1 MSKFRLGLLVALVL
15 GLVAGCAKN
24 PQAPAKVSGS
34 VTYKGNPVTAGNV
47 TFHSQDKGSY
57 NTSLSPDGTY
67 KITDV
72 PKGELVVTVETESAN
87 PDKKTPDYGRGK
99 GSKMYAERMAKEKA
113 MGSPMGQPAGKYLKI
128 PAKYA
133 TPKDSPLKVTLEAG
147 KQVKDFELTD

>member
-1 MSKFRLGLLVALVL
+1 MTKFRLGLLVALFL
-15 GLVAGCAKN
+15 SLVAGCAKN
-24 PQAPAKVSGS
+24 KRAPATVSGT
-34 VTYKGNPVTAGNV
+34 VTYKGQAVTAGNV
-47 TFHSQDKGSY
+47 TFHSQDMGSY
-57 NTSLSPDGTY
+57 NTSLAPDGTY
-67 KITDV
+67 QIVDV

-99 GSKMYAERMAKEKA
+99 GSKMYAERMAMEKK
-113 MGSPMGQPAGKYLKI
+113 MGSPLGQPAGKYLKI